1 MTPTT
6 PEALWI
12 PTFPVEDV
20 SAAPRRFDHGSLGVL
35 VAMVDGI
42 PRAVSADC
50 LHKGA
55 SLEGGVCRHGII
67 TCPSHWWRYDL
78 RDGALQGTPGA
89 ALAVYPAR
97 VNDGVIEVSLP
108 AAPRPASL
116 RETLLAHARGE
127 EAGRA

>member
-1 MTPTT
+1 MTSTAWTPTFT
-6 PEALWI
+6 EAEVS
-12 PTFPVEDV
+12 VE
-20 SAAPRRFDHGSLGVL
+20 PRRFDHGGLGVL
-35 VAMVDGI
+35 VALVDGQ

-55 SLEGGVCRHGII
+55 SLEGGVCRDGII

-89 ALAVYPAR
+89 ALTVYPAR
-97 VNDGVIEVSLP
+97 VSDGVIEVDLP
-108 AAPRPASL
+108 EPTRPRSL

-127 EAGRA
+127 DDADA

>member
-1 MTPTT
+1 MTDSAPHQSWTPTY
-6 PEALWI
+6 A
-12 PTFPVEDV
+12 VEEV
-20 SAAPRRFDHGSLGVL
+20 VAAPRRYDHGTLGVL
-35 VAMVDGI
+35 IAMVDGL

-55 SLEGGVCRHGII
+55 SLEGGVCRDGII

-89 ALAVYPAR
+89 GLTVYSAR
-97 VNDGVIEVSLP
+97 VNDGVIDVELPP
-108 AAPRPASL
+108 AAPARSM

-127 EAGRA
+127 DVGSA

>member
-1 MTPTT
+1 MISTAWTPTFT
-6 PEALWI
+6 EAEVS
-12 PTFPVEDV
+12 VE
-20 SAAPRRFDHGSLGVL
+20 PRRFDHGGLGVL
-35 VAMVDGI
+35 VALVDGR

-55 SLEGGVCRHGII
+55 SLEGGVCRDGII

-89 ALAVYPAR
+89 ALTVYPAR
-97 VNDGVIEVSLP
+97 VNDGVIEVDLP
-108 AAPRPASL
+108 EPTRTRSL

-127 EAGRA
+127 DIADA

>member
-1 MTPTT
+1 MTSRQAEGSWTPTF
-6 PEALWI
+6 AAVD
-12 PTFPVEDV
+12 VEG
-20 SAAPRRFDHGSLGVL
+20 APRRYDHGSVGVL
-35 VAMVDGI
+35 VAMVDGL

-55 SLEGGVCRHGII
+55 ALEGGVCRDGII

-89 ALAVYPAR
+89 ALTVYPAR
-97 VNDGVIEVSLP
+97 VSDGVIEVDLP
-108 AAPRPASL
+108 EPTRTRSL

-127 EAGRA
+127 DIADA

>member
-1 MTPTT
+1 MTSRKPEGSWTPTF
-6 PEALWI
+6 AAAD
-12 PTFPVEDV
+12 VER
-20 SAAPRRFDHGSLGVL
+20 APRRYDHGSVGVL
-35 VAMVDGI
+35 VAMVDGQ

-55 SLEGGVCRHGII
+55 SLEGGVCRDGII

-89 ALAVYPAR
+89 ALTVYPAR
-97 VNDGVIEVSLP
+97 VSDGVIEVDLP
-108 AAPRPASL
+108 EPTRTRSL

-127 EAGRA
+127 DIADA

>member
-1 MTPTT
+1 VTSTAWTPTFT
-6 PEALWI
+6 EAEVS
-12 PTFPVEDV
+12 VE
-20 SAAPRRFDHGSLGVL
+20 PRRFDHGGLGVL
-35 VAMVDGI
+35 VALVDGQ

-55 SLEGGVCRHGII
+55 SLEGGVCRDGII

-89 ALAVYPAR
+89 ALTVYPAR
-97 VNDGVIEVSLP
+97 VNDGVIEVDLP
-108 AAPRPASL
+108 EPTRTRSL

-127 EAGRA
+127 DIADA

>member
-1 MTPTT
+1 MTSTAWTPTFT
-6 PEALWI
+6 EAEVS
-12 PTFPVEDV
+12 VE
-20 SAAPRRFDHGSLGVL
+20 PRRFDHGGLGVL
-35 VAMVDGI
+35 VALVDGQ

-55 SLEGGVCRHGII
+55 SLEGGVCRDGII

-89 ALAVYPAR
+89 ALTVYPAR
-97 VNDGVIEVSLP
+97 VNDGVIEVDLP
-108 AAPRPASL
+108 EPTRTRSL

-127 EAGRA
+127 DIADA